1 MLSLMMRENKDES
14 GFVPSPRSSRASGGD
29 EACVQNVR
37 QDVSPAIKEG
47 IRIKATVCKAP
58 PFARPFM
65 VHFIIRPTIHEV
77 VLTTTST
84 LQMKKR
90 RLTELVSYPQGKS
103 QVLLPGELRGRDSH
117 RYKDQGD
124 LWEEMGTL

>member
-1 MLSLMMRENKDES
+1 
-14 GFVPSPRSSRASGGD
+14 
-29 EACVQNVR
+29 
-37 QDVSPAIKEG
+37 
-47 IRIKATVCKAP
+47 
-58 PFARPFM
+58 M

-84 LQMKKR
+84 LQMKKQ